1 MKRVVNGKAI
11 WSYTTHYL
19 KCPSNKEKSMSG
31 DGRTDFD
38 LSITIPNTKSHT
50 NMKYSAN
57 YVRLSEYMNL
67 DERLENA
74 IKNQTKIIQDHNE
87 IIIQIRGS
95 IRQAIDT
102 SRFIF
107 ALNKLEEE
115 TEKKWEGN
123 FVWYLDCLL
132 YTSDAADDMQ

>member
-1 MKRVVNGKAI
+1 MI
-11 WSYTTHYL
+11 
-19 KCPSNKEKSMSG
+19 EE
-31 DGRTDFD
+31 GRTDFD
-38 LSITIPNTKSHT
+38 LSITIPNTKSLS

-74 IKNQTKIIQDHNE
+74 IKNQTKIIEDHNE
-87 IIIQIRGS
+87 IIIKIKGS

-123 FVWYLDCLL
+123 FVWYLDNEEISFEASNGFEGENKLWRRL
-132 YTSDAADDMQ
+132 DY

>member
-1 MKRVVNGKAI
+1 MI
-11 WSYTTHYL
+11 
-19 KCPSNKEKSMSG
+19 EE
-31 DGRTDFD
+31 GRTDFD
-38 LSITIPNTKSHT
+38 LSITIPNTKRRT

-107 ALNKLEEE
+107 ALIKLEEE

-123 FVWYLDCLL
+123 FVWYLDNEEISFEASNGFEVENKLWKRL
-132 YTSDAADDMQ
+132 DY

>member
-1 MKRVVNGKAI
+1 MI
-11 WSYTTHYL
+11 
-19 KCPSNKEKSMSG
+19 EE
-31 DGRTDFD
+31 GRTDFD
-38 LSITIPNTKSHT
+38 LSITIPNTKSRS
-50 NMKYSAN
+50 NMKYSTN

-67 DERLENA
+67 NERLENA

-123 FVWYLDCLL
+123 FVWYLDNEEISFEASNGFEGENKLWRRL
-132 YTSDAADDMQ
+132 DY

>member
-1 MKRVVNGKAI
+1 MI
-11 WSYTTHYL
+11 
-19 KCPSNKEKSMSG
+19 EE
-31 DGRTDFD
+31 GRTDFD
-38 LSITIPNTKSHT
+38 LSITIPNTKSRT
-50 NMKYSAN
+50 NMKYSTN

-123 FVWYLDCLL
+123 FVWYLDNEEISFEASNGFEGENKLWRRL
-132 YTSDAADDMQ
+132 DY

>member
-1 MKRVVNGKAI
+1 MI
-11 WSYTTHYL
+11 
-19 KCPSNKEKSMSG
+19 EE
-31 DGRTDFD
+31 GRTDFD
-38 LSITIPNTKSHT
+38 LSITIPNTKSLS

-74 IKNQTKIIQDHNE
+74 IKNQTKFIEDHNE
-87 IIIQIRGS
+87 IIIKIKGS

-123 FVWYLDCLL
+123 FVWYLDNEEISFEASNGFEGENKLWRRL
-132 YTSDAADDMQ
+132 DY

>member
-1 MKRVVNGKAI
+1 MM
-11 WSYTTHYL
+11 T
-19 KCPSNKEKSMSG
+19 EE
-31 DGRTDFD
+31 GRTDFD
-38 LSITIPNTKSHT
+38 LSITIPNTKSRT

-57 YVRLSEYMNL
+57 YVKLSEYMNL

-74 IKNQTKIIQDHNE
+74 IKNQTKIIEDHNE
-87 IIIQIRGS
+87 IIIQIKGS

-102 SRFIF
+102 ARFIF

-123 FVWYLDCLL
+123 FVWYLDNEEISFEASNGFEGENKLWRRL
-132 YTSDAADDMQ
+132 DY

>member
-1 MKRVVNGKAI
+1 MI
-11 WSYTTHYL
+11 
-19 KCPSNKEKSMSG
+19 EE
-31 DGRTDFD
+31 GRTDFD
-38 LSITIPNTKSHT
+38 LSITILNTKSRT

-74 IKNQTKIIQDHNE
+74 IKNQTKIIEDHNE

-107 ALNKLEEE
+107 ALNKLEEK

-123 FVWYLDCLL
+123 FVWYLDNEEICFEGSNSFEGENKLWSRL
-132 YTSDAADDMQ
+132 DY

>member
-1 MKRVVNGKAI
+1 MI
-11 WSYTTHYL
+11 
-19 KCPSNKEKSMSG
+19 EE
-31 DGRTDFD
+31 GRTDFD
-38 LSITIPNTKSHT
+38 LSITIPNTKSLS

-74 IKNQTKIIQDHNE
+74 IKNQTKIIEDHNE
-87 IIIQIRGS
+87 IIIQIKGS

-123 FVWYLDCLL
+123 FVWYLDNEEISFEASKGFEGENKLWRRL
-132 YTSDAADDMQ
+132 DY

>member
-1 MKRVVNGKAI
+1 MNV
-11 WSYTTHYL
+11 
-19 KCPSNKEKSMSG
+19 E
-31 DGRTDFD
+31 GRTDFD
-38 LSITIPNTKSHT
+38 LSITIPNTKSRL

-57 YVRLSEYMNL
+57 YVRLSEYINL

-74 IKNQTKIIQDHNE
+74 IKNQTKIIEDHNE
-87 IIIQIRGS
+87 IIIRIRGS
-95 IRQAIDT
+95 IRHAIDT

-123 FVWYLDCLL
+123 FVWYLDNEEISFEASNGFEGENKLWRRL
-132 YTSDAADDMQ
+132 DY

>member
-1 MKRVVNGKAI
+1 MI
-11 WSYTTHYL
+11 
-19 KCPSNKEKSMSG
+19 EE
-31 DGRTDFD
+31 GRTDFD
-38 LSITIPNTKSHT
+38 LSITIPNTKSRT
-50 NMKYSAN
+50 NMKYSTN

-74 IKNQTKIIQDHNE
+74 IKNQTKIIEDHNE

-95 IRQAIDT
+95 IRQAIDA

-123 FVWYLDCLL
+123 FVWYLDNEEISFEASNGFEGENKLWRRL
-132 YTSDAADDMQ
+132 DY

>member
-1 MKRVVNGKAI
+1 MI
-11 WSYTTHYL
+11 
-19 KCPSNKEKSMSG
+19 EE
-31 DGRTDFD
+31 GRTDFD
-38 LSITIPNTKSHT
+38 LFITIPNTKSRT
-50 NMKYSAN
+50 NMKYSTN

-123 FVWYLDCLL
+123 FVWYLDNEEISFEASNSFEGENKLWSRL
-132 YTSDAADDMQ
+132 DY

>member
-1 MKRVVNGKAI
+1 MI
-11 WSYTTHYL
+11 
-19 KCPSNKEKSMSG
+19 EE
-31 DGRTDFD
+31 GRTDFD
-38 LSITIPNTKSHT
+38 LSITILNTKSRT

-57 YVRLSEYMNL
+57 YVSLSKYMNL

-123 FVWYLDCLL
+123 FVWYLDNEEISFEASNGFEGENKLWKRL
-132 YTSDAADDMQ
+132 DY

>member
-1 MKRVVNGKAI
+1 MI
-11 WSYTTHYL
+11 
-19 KCPSNKEKSMSG
+19 EE
-31 DGRTDFD
+31 GRTDFD
-38 LSITIPNTKSHT
+38 LSITIPNTKSLS

-74 IKNQTKIIQDHNE
+74 IKNQTKIIEDHNE
-87 IIIQIRGS
+87 IIIQIKGS

-123 FVWYLDCLL
+123 FVWYLDNEEISFEASNGFEGENKLWRRL
-132 YTSDAADDMQ
+132 DY

>member
-1 MKRVVNGKAI
+1 M
-11 WSYTTHYL
+11 T
-19 KCPSNKEKSMSG
+19 EE
-31 DGRTDFD
+31 GRTDFD
-38 LSITIPNTKSHT
+38 LSITIPNTKSRT
-50 NMKYSAN
+50 NMKYSTN

-74 IKNQTKIIQDHNE
+74 IKNQTKIIEDHNE
-87 IIIQIRGS
+87 IIIQIKGS

-123 FVWYLDCLL
+123 FVWYLDNEEISFEASKGFEGENKLWRRL
-132 YTSDAADDMQ
+132 DY

>member
-1 MKRVVNGKAI
+1 MI
-11 WSYTTHYL
+11 
-19 KCPSNKEKSMSG
+19 EE
-31 DGRTDFD
+31 GRTDFD
-38 LSITIPNTKSHT
+38 LSITIPNTKSRS

-57 YVRLSEYMNL
+57 YVRLSKYMNL

-74 IKNQTKIIQDHNE
+74 IKNQTKIIEDHNE
-87 IIIQIRGS
+87 IIIKIKGS

-123 FVWYLDCLL
+123 FVWYLDNEEISFEASNGFEGENKLWRRL
-132 YTSDAADDMQ
+132 DY

>member
-1 MKRVVNGKAI
+1 MI
-11 WSYTTHYL
+11 
-19 KCPSNKEKSMSG
+19 EE
-31 DGRTDFD
+31 GRTDFD
-38 LSITIPNTKSHT
+38 LSITIPNTKSRT

-74 IKNQTKIIQDHNE
+74 IKNQTKIIEDHNE
-87 IIIQIRGS
+87 IIIQIKGS

-102 SRFIF
+102 ARFIF

-123 FVWYLDCLL
+123 FVWYLDNEEISFEASNGFEGENKLWRRL
-132 YTSDAADDMQ
+132 DY

>member
-1 MKRVVNGKAI
+1 M
-11 WSYTTHYL
+11 T
-19 KCPSNKEKSMSG
+19 EE
-31 DGRTDFD
+31 GRTDFD
-38 LSITIPNTKSHT
+38 LSITIPNTKSRT
-50 NMKYSAN
+50 NMKYSTN

-74 IKNQTKIIQDHNE
+74 IKNQTKIIEDHNE
-87 IIIQIRGS
+87 IIIQIKGS

-107 ALNKLEEE
+107 ALNKLEEK

-123 FVWYLDCLL
+123 FVWYLDNEEISFEASNGFEGENKLWRRL
-132 YTSDAADDMQ
+132 DY

>member
-1 MKRVVNGKAI
+1 MI
-11 WSYTTHYL
+11 
-19 KCPSNKEKSMSG
+19 EK
-31 DGRTDFD
+31 GRIDFD
-38 LSITIPNTKSHT
+38 LSKTIPNTKSHS
-50 NMKYSAN
+50 NMKFSAN
-57 YVRLSEYMNL
+57 YAWLSEYMDL

-74 IKNQTKIIQDHNE
+74 IKNQTKIIEDHNE

-107 ALNKLEEE
+107 ALIKLEEE

-123 FVWYLDCLL
+123 FVWYLDNEEISFEASNGFEGENKLWRRL
-132 YTSDAADDMQ
+132 DY

>member
-1 MKRVVNGKAI
+1 M
-11 WSYTTHYL
+11 T
-19 KCPSNKEKSMSG
+19 EE
-31 DGRTDFD
+31 GRTDFD
-38 LSITIPNTKSHT
+38 LSITIPNTKSRT
-50 NMKYSAN
+50 NMKYSTN

-74 IKNQTKIIQDHNE
+74 IKNQTKIIEDHNE
-87 IIIQIRGS
+87 IIIQIKGS

-123 FVWYLDCLL
+123 FVWYLDNEEISFEASNGFEGENKLWRRL
-132 YTSDAADDMQ
+132 DY

>member
-1 MKRVVNGKAI
+1 MEKILAM
-11 WSYTTHYL
+11 
-19 KCPSNKEKSMSG
+19 NKE
-31 DGRTDFD
+31 GRTDFD
-38 LSITIPNTKSHT
+38 LSITIPNTKSRS

-67 DERLENA
+67 DERLESA
-74 IKNQTKIIQDHNE
+74 LKNQTKIIQDHNE

-107 ALNKLEEE
+107 ALNKLEKE
-115 TEKKWEGN
+115 TESKWEGN
-123 FVWYLDCLL
+123 FVWYLENEEI
-132 YTSDAADDMQ
+132 SFDASNSFDGENKLWRRLDY

>member
-1 MKRVVNGKAI
+1 MI
-11 WSYTTHYL
+11 
-19 KCPSNKEKSMSG
+19 EE
-31 DGRTDFD
+31 GRTDFD
-38 LSITIPNTKSHT
+38 LSITIPNTKSLS

-74 IKNQTKIIQDHNE
+74 IKNQTKIIEDHNE
-87 IIIQIRGS
+87 IIIQIKGS

-102 SRFIF
+102 ARFIF

-123 FVWYLDCLL
+123 FVWYLDNEEISFEASNGFEGENKLWRRL
-132 YTSDAADDMQ
+132 DY

>member
-1 MKRVVNGKAI
+1 MI
-11 WSYTTHYL
+11 
-19 KCPSNKEKSMSG
+19 EE
-31 DGRTDFD
+31 GRTDFD
-38 LSITIPNTKSHT
+38 LSITIPNTKSRS

-74 IKNQTKIIQDHNE
+74 IKNQTKIIEDHNE
-87 IIIQIRGS
+87 IIIQIKGS

-102 SRFIF
+102 ARFIF

-123 FVWYLDCLL
+123 FVWYLDNEEISFKASKGFEGENKLWRRL
-132 YTSDAADDMQ
+132 DY

>member
-1 MKRVVNGKAI
+1 MI
-11 WSYTTHYL
+11 
-19 KCPSNKEKSMSG
+19 EE
-31 DGRTDFD
+31 GRTDFD
-38 LSITIPNTKSHT
+38 LSINIPNTKSRS

-74 IKNQTKIIQDHNE
+74 IKNQTKIIEDHNE
-87 IIIQIRGS
+87 IIIQIKGS

-102 SRFIF
+102 ARFIF

-123 FVWYLDCLL
+123 FVWYLDNEEISFEARNGFEGENKLWRRL
-132 YTSDAADDMQ
+132 DY

>member
-1 MKRVVNGKAI
+1 MMI
-11 WSYTTHYL
+11 
-19 KCPSNKEKSMSG
+19 EE
-31 DGRTDFD
+31 GRTDFD
-38 LSITIPNTKSHT
+38 LSITIPNTKSRL

-57 YVRLSEYMNL
+57 YVRLSEYMYL

-74 IKNQTKIIQDHNE
+74 IKNQTKIIEDHKD

-123 FVWYLDCLL
+123 FVWYLDNEEISFEASNGFEGENKLWRRL
-132 YTSDAADDMQ
+132 DY

>member
-1 MKRVVNGKAI
+1 MI
-11 WSYTTHYL
+11 
-19 KCPSNKEKSMSG
+19 EE
-31 DGRTDFD
+31 GRTDFD
-38 LSITIPNTKSHT
+38 LSITIPNTKSRT
-50 NMKYSAN
+50 NMKYSTN

-74 IKNQTKIIQDHNE
+74 IKNQTKIIEDHNE

-123 FVWYLDCLL
+123 FVWYLDNEEISFEASNGFEGENNLWRRL
-132 YTSDAADDMQ
+132 DY

>member
-1 MKRVVNGKAI
+1 MI
-11 WSYTTHYL
+11 
-19 KCPSNKEKSMSG
+19 EE
-31 DGRTDFD
+31 GRTDFD

-123 FVWYLDCLL
+123 FVWYLDNEEI
-132 YTSDAADDMQ
+132 SFDASNGFEGENKLKRRLDY

>member
-1 MKRVVNGKAI
+1 
-11 WSYTTHYL
+11 
-19 KCPSNKEKSMSG
+19 
-31 DGRTDFD
+31 
-38 LSITIPNTKSHT
+38 
-50 NMKYSAN
+50 MKYSAN

-74 IKNQTKIIQDHNE
+74 IKNQTKIIEDHNE

-95 IRQAIDT
+95 IRQSIDT

-123 FVWYLDCLL
+123 FVWYLDNEEISFEASNGFEGENKLWRRL
-132 YTSDAADDMQ
+132 DY